1 MKQPNPFPW
10 SWLWK
15 ILGVGA
21 VLWLL
26 VYTWQLW
33 LLLLSA
39 LILAASM
46 LPVARLGER
55 WRVLR
60 SFTVTKES
68 L

>member
-33 LLLLSA
+33 LLLLYA

-46 LPVARLGER
+46 LPAARLGER
-55 WRVLR
+55 WRVPR